1 MSSSAEDRYREADE
15 LAREMDQEARH
26 RRESRAQELERLKRL
41 HTEEAEEDRL
51 VSQYTRAMRAVRR
64 YQLQQEPAQVRR
76 SLVRFNVVF
85 VLIALVG
92 AVMVWMLLA
101 QLLMS
106 QGVPGWVG
114 HGAGAL
120 YTLLFVAA
128 LACYARSNW
137 GGGQDKPESGNGL
150 VSDNWAHPEV
160 PRLLAVAAWVLLL
173 LPVPVMV
180 AAAWAGWSD
189 WASLVLLFP
198 ALLCG
203 YGAIFASRE
212 MPRQSRKIAAAR
224 ET

>member
-106 QGVPGWVG
+106 QGVPGGRPRRRGPV
-114 HGAGAL
+114 HPVVRRGAG
-120 YTLLFVAA
+120 LLRTQQ
-128 LACYARSNW
+128 L
-137 GGGQDKPESGNGL
+137 GG
-150 VSDNWAHPEV
+150 
-160 PRLLAVAAWVLLL
+160 RT
-173 LPVPVMV
+173 
-180 AAAWAGWSD
+180 
-189 WASLVLLFP
+189 
-198 ALLCG
+198 
-203 YGAIFASRE
+203 R
-212 MPRQSRKIAAAR
+212 
-224 ET
+224 